1 MDAWI
6 FALFAV
12 LGAVCGVLALL
23 ILNRMPAKCFCDYDE
38 IPDERHIPP
47 RAGKW
52 HGIICTAVLA
62 AVFALIV
69 DRFGITVSG
78 LALCFFSAVLAMIAL
93 SDMKF
98 CIIPDEL
105 IIAGCLFAVIGA
117 LPGVL
122 AGTAWQ
128 QWLSPIFGAA
138 IGGGVI
144 LAINL
149 VGRLLYKKDALGMG
163 DLKLMLVCGIA
174 CGTTGTVIAILAGI
188 LSAGVFYAASI
199 LLRKVRSDAYLPLGP
214 FLVIGTVLDLCF
226 EPVAMRFVDWYISLI

>member
-6 FALFAV
+6 FASFAA

-69 DRFGITVSG
+69 DRFGVTVSG
-78 LALCFFSAVLAMIAL
+78 LALCFFSTVLAMIAL

-117 LPGVL
+117 LPGVQVVDL
-122 AGTAWQ
+122 R
-128 QWLSPIFGAA
+128 P
-138 IGGGVI
+138 GVHRH
-144 LAINL
+144 LHGHL
-149 VGRLLYKKDALGMG
+149 PHVVQSTGFDVGD
-163 DLKLMLVCGIA
+163 D
-174 CGTTGTVIAILAGI
+174 
-188 LSAGVFYAASI
+188 
-199 LLRKVRSDAYLPLGP
+199 
-214 FLVIGTVLDLCF
+214 
-226 EPVAMRFVDWYISLI
+226 